1 MVDAKIKEIVAQG
14 AQGNPSAV
22 RNMLRNCLLVDYDV
36 TGGLFNECWEECKR
50 AGIAE
55 KLYQPHD
62 GRTLSEEGS
71 VSNFNTLVGQLVTN
85 FSRERLQCTLSVVK
99 AVWPGEQSDHAST
112 ARAAQPEQD
121 ADDHGTNGEDDRVV
135 GRRIVSERELDPPD
149 TDYSSHGGDN
159 RSQKKETS
167 GMGCAIVAVV
177 AVVVIAGVLII
188 TRGGTK

>member
-1 MVDAKIKEIVAQG
+1 MVDAKIKEIVE
-14 AQGNPSAV
+14 QGNPSAV

-36 TGGLFNECWEECKR
+36 TGGLFNECWAECER

-55 KLYQPHD
+55 KLYQAHD

-85 FSRERLQCTLSVVK
+85 FSRERLQCALRVAK
-99 AVWPGEQSDHAST
+99 AVWPGEQSGPAST

-121 ADDHGTNGEDDRVV
+121 ADNHGTNGEDGRVV
-135 GRRIVSERELDPPD
+135 STRVVSERELDPSDKD
-149 TDYSSHGGDN
+149 TSDEDPSGNGGDN
-159 RSQKKETS
+159 GNK
-167 GMGCAIVAVV
+167 MGCAVVAVV

-188 TRGGTK
+188 TRGGIK